1 MGQAY
6 AGSVIVLLALFGLV
20 VSNLLRDRGV
30 DRDLACR
37 VPGVLGGV
45 AFLMAVVWLDP
56 WPAVALS
63 GSLTVTI
70 AALRLGFRRG
80 LRGVQGTLPTQAWA
94 EITYPLAGTAS
105 LAVGWGLLG
114 DKWLAFVPIAFM
126 AWGDS
131 ASGLT
136 RYAVIRRGRAM
147 GWRPSIAMLL
157 ACLAAAAL
165 FEPYW
170 IGAVGAV
177 IGTAAERFRPTSGPL
192 GDDNLAVV
200 AASLAIMSLLA
211 ETVS

>member
-1 MGQAY
+1 MVQAF
-6 AGSVIVLLALFGLV
+6 AGSAIVLMAFFGLV

-37 VPGVLGGV
+37 VPAVLGGV
-45 AFLMAVVWLDP
+45 AFVMAVLWLDP
-56 WPAVALS
+56 WPAIALS
-63 GSLTVTI
+63 GSLTLAM

-105 LAVGWGLLG
+105 LVVGWGLLCNR
-114 DKWLAFVPIAFM
+114 WLAFVPIAFM

-136 RYAVIRRGRAM
+136 RYASIRRGRTIS
-147 GWRPSIAMLL
+147 WWPSIAMLP

-165 FEPYW
+165 FDPYW
-170 IGAVGAV
+170 IGAVGAM
-177 IGTAAERFRPTSGPL
+177 IGTAAERFRPASGPL
-192 GDDNLAVV
+192 RDDNLTVV
-200 AASLAIMSLLA
+200 AVSLATMVILTML
-211 ETVS
+211 

>member
-1 MGQAY
+1 MDQAY
-6 AGSVIVLLALFGLV
+6 GGSAIVLLAFLGLI
-20 VSNLLRDRGV
+20 VSNRLRDRGV

-37 VPGVLGGV
+37 VPAVLGGV
-45 AFLMAVVWLDP
+45 AFLIAVLRLDL

-63 GSLTVTI
+63 GSLTLAM

-105 LAVGWGLLG
+105 LAVGWGLLSNR
-114 DKWLAFVPIAFM
+114 WLAFVPIAFM

-136 RYAVIRRGRAM
+136 RYASIRRGRAM
-147 GWRPSIAMLL
+147 GWWPSIAMLP

-165 FEPYW
+165 FHPYW
-170 IGAVGAV
+170 IGAVGAM
-177 IGTAAERFRPTSGPL
+177 IGTAAERFRPAFGPL
-192 GDDNLAVV
+192 RDDNLTVV
-200 AASLAIMSLLA
+200 AASLAIMSVLA
-211 ETVS
+211 EAVR